1 MKRLLFVLCLLSVLL
16 ISCAEEKAII
26 IDRFRDFPDEIGG
39 CACYFSANKEDF
51 IEGNYIYADTYHDHA
66 YISINKKMIQFTL
79 KDHVDIAEGY
89 WKKIYSN
96 EQFEIILEGK
106 EELKADDTWQQKG
119 TMSIKSRDGKIT
131 KETIYGQCGC

>member
-1 MKRLLFVLCLLSVLL
+1 MKRLLFVLSLISVLL
-16 ISCAEEKAII
+16 ISCAEEKATT

-66 YISINKKMIQFTL
+66 YISINGKMMQFTL
-79 KDHVDIAEGY
+79 KDQIDVTESY
-89 WKKIYSN
+89 WMKIYTNKQYEATVES
-96 EQFEIILEGK
+96 
-106 EELKADDTWQQKG
+106 EESLKADDTWQQKG
-119 TMSIKSRDGKIT
+119 TISVKSRDGKVV